1 MKRLALALSIAL
13 LLAGCAAE
21 TPVVQAPTMYAD
33 MAVAGA
39 KLDAAAAATMISQYR
54 QNNGLGMVEVDPE
67 MMRLAE

>member
-33 MAVAGA
+33 
-39 KLDAAAAATMISQYR
+39 
-54 QNNGLGMVEVDPE
+54 
-67 MMRLAE
+67 